1 MTAAEPVPTPPD
13 PVEQADQLLD
23 AIGRGERP
31 PAGHPHDD
39 AVIALLADWHADVV
53 GRSEEFEAAG
63 EPAAPAAVPRAAQP
77 DVATV
82 AHRPA
87 PSRPPWTGRRRR
99 PFTDAPA
106 GVARRRGR
114 RPAYAAAA
122 LALVTVVGGLWFGAL
137 RAEPGG
143 LLWPV
148 TELVYA
154 ERAQS
159 VVAEREVGRMLEQA
173 RQDLA
178 DGRHDEARRQLERA
192 EGLLSAMGADTTAVR
207 LRREVEELR
216 LLLPPAPAAEPS
228 SPAGDIAT
236 GATPVPSVT
245 EPAASTSQG
254 SLAAVPKPTRT
265 PAGSRST
272 TPATRTHPTGPPADV
287 PAARPSAPAASSKRH
302 LPPTPTA
309 RPSDVPSRAGDVPS
323 RAGGA
328 PSRQGGAP
336 SRAGGAPSRQGGAQ
350 SHRDT
355 TATTP
360 DRAANLRASHNGR
373 LTER

>member
-1 MTAAEPVPTPPD
+1 MTASEPVPTPPD
-13 PVEQADQLLD
+13 PIVQADQLLE
-23 AIGRGERP
+23 AISRGERP
-31 PAGHPHDD
+31 PPGHPDDD

-53 GRSEEFEAAG
+53 RRSEEFEATA
-63 EPAAPAAVPRAAQP
+63 EPAAPAAAPRAAQP
-77 DVATV
+77 DVVTV

-87 PSRPPWTGRRRR
+87 SSRPPWTGRRRR
-99 PFTDAPA
+99 SRTGAPT

-114 RPAYAAAA
+114 RPTYAAAA
-122 LALVTVVGGLWFGAL
+122 LALVTVVGGLWFGAG

-159 VVAEREVGRMLEQA
+159 MVAEREVGRMLEQA

-178 DGRHDEARRQLERA
+178 DGRHDDARRQLERA
-192 EGLLSAMGADTTAVR
+192 EGLLSTMGADTTAVR

-236 GATPVPSVT
+236 SATPVPSRT
-245 EPAASTSQG
+245 GPATSTSQG
-254 SLAAVPKPTRT
+254 SPAAVAKPSRN

-272 TPATRTHPTGPPADV
+272 TPATTRHPTGPPAGV
-287 PAARPSAPAASSKRH
+287 PAARPSAPTARAKQR
-302 LPPTPTA
+302 PPTPGG
-309 RPSDVPSRAGDVPS
+309 RPGGVPADQ
-323 RAGGA
+323 GGA
-328 PSRQGGAP
+328 PSRQD
-336 SRAGGAPSRQGGAQ
+336 GAQ
-350 SHRDT
+350 SHRDRSV
-355 TATTP
+355 TTP
-360 DRAANLRASHNGR
+360 GHPASLRPSQ
-373 LTER
+373 